1 MPRRKRK
8 EAPIIVKQEPA
19 LQQMYNFL
27 PEIANI
33 TAAELAQIIAMA
45 GMRVPVELVKALPNT
60 TRRHFRLHESSN

>member
-1 MPRRKRK
+1 M
-8 EAPIIVKQEPA
+8 KQEPV

-27 PEIANI
+27 PEVANI

-60 TRRHFRLHESSN
+60 TRRHFTLHESSN